1 MKGLFRII
9 LLLVVLVIVV
19 GAAALAMF
27 DMPAPTQHVEK
38 VIPNDRL
45 GH

>member
-1 MKGLFRII
+1 MKGLLRII
-9 LLLVVLVIVV
+9 LLVVVLVLVV
-19 GAAALAMF
+19 GIAGLAMF

>member
-1 MKGLFRII
+1 MKGLLRILI
-9 LLLVVLVIVV
+9 VIVVLVVV
-19 GAAALAMF
+19 AGVAALAML

-38 VIPNDRL
+38 VIPNAQL

>member
-1 MKGLFRII
+1 MKGLIRILVAI
-9 LLLVVLVIVV
+9 IALVVVA
-19 GAAALAMF
+19 GFAALATM
-27 DMPAPTQHVEK
+27 DMQAPTQHVEK